1 MARREGNLIWL
12 ETGDE
17 VQLDGVVGEVNANGN
32 IVIVDPDEA
41 DLSYWDED
49 TMERYGVGRVNGK
62 LAADTQRPYH

>member
-1 MARREGNLIWL
+1 MSRREGNLIWL

-17 VQLDGVVGEVNANGN
+17 VQLDGMVGEVNANGN

-49 TMERYGVGRVNGK
+49 TMERYGVSRVDGK
-62 LAADTQRPYH
+62 LAADAQRPYH